1 MEGAIAKS
9 DRINAAIVG
18 ATTEVATLKQALS
31 EAEKRAAT
39 ERTERE
45 KYEAEVGKVRQELQ
59 ALMEK
64 HESLELD
71 SKTRVSE
78 LAMAI
83 ENAKSAKAESQ
94 KTLQELDE
102 VKKIAAGKAFFM
114 QSKHINMSYLLLTRI
129 RSSPGAF
136 ADLPWS
142 VSDAAPFY
150 RAKEGSSTEKVFW
163 SQYAEAGH
171 PVPLSDQ
178 LKQLVELHKVAEQA
192 MKGLIVRLWLGE
204 AMPGSYFGLVRRLVD
219 ACPWIEGIKRSVC
232 IEGARQALTR
242 AKVHWARWMPRSS

>member
-1 MEGAIAKS
+1 M
-9 DRINAAIVG
+9 AIVG
-18 ATTEVATLKQALS
+18 ATSEVATLKQALV

-59 ALMEK
+59 ALMKK

-71 SKTRVSE
+71 SKTRASE
-78 LAMAI
+78 LAVAI

-114 QSKHINMSYLLLTRI
+114 QSKHINVSYLLLTRI

-136 ADLPWS
+136 ADLPRS
-142 VSDAAPFY
+142 VSDAAAFY
-150 RAKEGSSTEKVFW
+150 RAKEGSLTEKVFW
-163 SQYAEAGH
+163 SQYAEARH
-171 PVPLSDQ
+171 S
-178 LKQLVELHKVAEQA
+178 
-192 MKGLIVRLWLGE
+192 
-204 AMPGSYFGLVRRLVD
+204 MP
-219 ACPWIEGIKRSVC
+219 
-232 IEGARQALTR
+232 
-242 AKVHWARWMPRSS
+242 